1 MNTSA
6 TWVSQEADSERLDLV
21 QWDSQESDREGSD
34 SGQLGLQNLDL
45 QEPGNEE
52 SEPSNPPRPQAELRR
67 GTRPRKPTDRFT
79 FP

>member
-6 TWVSQEADSERLDLV
+6 TWVSQETDSERLDPH
-21 QWDSQESDREGSD
+21 ESDREGSD

-52 SEPSNPPRPQAELRR
+52 SEPLNPPHPEIKLRR
-67 GTRPRKPTDRFT
+67 GSRERNPPDWFHHRS
-79 FP
+79 